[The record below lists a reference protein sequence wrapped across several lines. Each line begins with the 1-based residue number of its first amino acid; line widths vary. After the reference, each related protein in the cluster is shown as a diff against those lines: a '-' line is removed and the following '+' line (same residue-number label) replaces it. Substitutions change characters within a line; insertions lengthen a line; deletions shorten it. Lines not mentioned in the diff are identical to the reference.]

1 MKTNY
6 FVLCCAFLV
15 GCGLNTPAPGGKL
28 AIKVSST
35 DYRGSVLLK
44 DFPTPGLLLGDVYLW
59 NVNDTDAG
67 LEFAG
72 NIGETVQA
80 VMPNGPTGTVNV
92 RISDQGTAA
101 NGANTNVGK
110 IMIDSY
116 RAEHAQ
122 LLQQNGGKEP
132 PALPFLLSKAKTD
145 LSVYRYV
152 IISGFESVPNAQ
164 VNPAGNGGVG
174 AFATPDVTVQNKG
187 DFSVKLDDRIQ
198 YNCQNAAGSTAN
210 CAFILNIYEPSLNAN
225 SEGTFFGLEPTVRI
239 RGSSLSIAFKK
250 KFGK

>member
-15 GCGLNTPAPGGKL
+15 GCGLNTPAPSGKL

-59 NVNDTDAG
+59 NVNDPDAG

-80 VMPNGPTGTVNV
+80 VMPNEPAGTVNAS
-92 RISDQGTAA
+92 ISDQGAA
-101 NGANTNVGK
+101 VDGANTNVGK

-116 RAEHAQ
+116 RIKRTE

-145 LSVYRYV
+145 LSAYRYV
-152 IISGFESVPNAQ
+152 IISGFESNPNYKES
-164 VNPAGNGGVG
+164 PSGNGGIG
-174 AFATPDVTVQNKG
+174 AFETPDVTVQNK
-187 DFSVKLDDRIQ
+187 DNFNAILDDHIQ
-198 YNCQNAAGSTAN
+198 YNCQNGGGSTAH
-210 CAFILNIYEPSLNAN
+210 CAFVLNIYEPSLNAN

-239 RGSSLSIAFKK
+239 RGSSLSIAFEKIL
-250 KFGK
+250 GK